1 MKFVLVDKIIWFFF
15 TIWLIIDSINGF
27 FLNNNIELPVSQ
39 IFKLILLFLLL
50 YKTMR
55 YEHIV
60 RFSISVLFYLSIF
73 FLSLIFLDEDITSTF
88 THLCKLLLT
97 IYIFIYLKHSISNF
111 YIYIKYVYRVLLVNF
126 IVLIA
131 NISIGLLGFGYHTY
145 TLEASEGYGYKGFF
159 YAGNEIAGI
168 IAFLFPLFLFI
179 TYQRCSKII
188 YSLFGILLIIVS
200 VLLGTK
206 AAILITV
213 ISVFIV
219 PYILGKFKE
228 KIIIMI
234 FMATVVLS
242 AVVYI
247 VNTFETYDLLNRW
260 LYSFEKGGIANLI
273 FSGRHE
279 FWNVEKETFFSSD
292 IINQFMGLGGN
303 RTVEMDPFDTLLNYG
318 YIGLVAVYS
327 FFFYLLIHS
336 IKSRNNNPLG
346 IIIAFS
352 NFLIISMSFFAGHII
367 FSAMAGLFTA
377 LANSLTF
384 IKSDKCLFVDENF
397 SNFKFVS

>member
-1 MKFVLVDKIIWFFF
+1 M
-15 TIWLIIDSINGF
+15 
-27 FLNNNIELPVSQ
+27 
-39 IFKLILLFLLL
+39 
-50 YKTMR
+50 
-55 YEHIV
+55 
-60 RFSISVLFYLSIF
+60 
-73 FLSLIFLDEDITSTF
+73 
-88 THLCKLLLT
+88 
-97 IYIFIYLKHSISNF
+97 
-111 YIYIKYVYRVLLVNF
+111 
-126 IVLIA
+126 LIA